1 MHLLHLCG
9 LLISIGA
16 WACDFD
22 DPSTLNVG
30 GSAQKDLSRSNL
42 DPDVKTHQVH
52 TGQIYDYSMYDIDSQ
67 PVSLRKYRGKVL
79 LLVNT
84 ASRCGYTPQYG
95 QLQQLYEQY
104 QHKGFE
110 VLAFPSNDFGGQ
122 ELATNEQVATF
133 CYTRY
138 SVGFP
143 LFAKTRIRGSDKHSL
158 YKYLTE
164 QGPFP
169 GEVRWN
175 FEKFLIDRNGRLIS
189 RYYSSVVPLSDQIIE
204 DVERAL
210 KTPS

>member
-1 MHLLHLCG
+1 MHW
-9 LLISIGA
+9 LLICVLILSFGVL
-16 WACDFD
+16 ACDFD
-22 DPSTLNVG
+22 DPTTLNVG
-30 GSAQKDLSRSNL
+30 GFTQVQLSRTNL
-42 DPDVKTHQVH
+42 NSIQKKHKWR
-52 TGQIYDYSMYDIDSQ
+52 TGQIYGYSLYDIDAQ
-67 PVSLRKYRGKVL
+67 PVSLSKFHGKVL

-95 QLQQLYEQY
+95 QLQQLYEKY

-138 SVGFP
+138 SVDFP
-143 LFAKTRIRGSDKHSL
+143 LFAKTRIKGTEKHPL

-164 QGPFP
+164 QSRFP

-175 FEKFLIDRNGRLIS
+175 FEKFLIDRSGRLIS

-204 DVERAL
+204 DVELAL
-210 KTPS
+210 KMPS